1 MFITELSIKRP
12 AFSWVMSLILIVF
25 GLFVFWKLPVR
36 ELPNGIQPPVVQVQI
51 NYKSASAS
59 IVDQEVTQVVEDVIG
74 GAEGIKN
81 IDSKSENG
89 RSTINVEFD
98 TSIDLDNAANDIR
111 ERVARIVD
119 NLPSESDPPQILKRA
134 AGFTTTMWLS
144 LSSST
149 WSDLEL
155 GDYADRFLVDQFSSI
170 KNVGRILV
178 GGLRELSIR
187 VWVDPIKLAAN
198 DLTIKEVELAMRG
211 ENISLPAGTLEADN
225 IDLTLNLDKSYN
237 DINSIKQLPIKKTGN
252 KVILLSDV
260 ANIEFGPVSEKT
272 LFKSQT
278 KDQINLKTVGIGI
291 YARSGASTVELS
303 DDIKK
308 RIIEVKKTLPD
319 GLDLRV
325 SFNRANY
332 VEAAIEEVYKTLLIA
347 FILVVLIIYLFL
359 GNLKAVIVPAVALP
373 VSLIASFLGLYIF
386 GLSINIFVLL
396 SFILAIG
403 IITDDSVIM
412 TDAIYRRIENGET
425 PLVAAYKGSKQ
436 ITFAIIATTLIL
448 VAVFLPLIFI
458 EGISG
463 TLFRE
468 TAIALSFS
476 IIVSSFVALTLSPM
490 LASKFLTK
498 RTSKKFLIKKFEN
511 IFLKFSN
518 YYKETLEIAV
528 YKTKTISF
536 FIILIVVSSVLLFSF
551 SKKELL
557 PQEDRGAYL
566 IIGFTDEGSS
576 FEYTQ
581 EQAQKVEARLI
592 PLLQA
597 EDSPYSRFIMRV
609 PGFGSSANSY
619 NSFIIIALLDDW
631 KNRKKGQQI
640 VIREAIG
647 KIVTLPQAIA
657 FPISPQSIRVSNYNK
672 PVQMV
677 IYGSTYEELEEI
689 QSKVIRKLRSNRNLS
704 RIESDYNRN
713 KPEVKLIID
722 QNKTKDLGVS
732 TRSIG
737 ETLETLYGGKRITTF
752 NKLGKEY
759 PIIVQ
764 QYLSDRRN
772 KEGISKIFVRSETNG
787 KLISLA
793 NLVSFKEEGA
803 AKELS
808 RYNRQRAITISANI
822 SENYTL
828 TEAIKFLEEVMADI
842 APENQITWKGE
853 SEEIKETSNELFII
867 FALALLTS
875 YLVMAATFNSFIHP
889 FIIFLT
895 VPLAIFGGLVFILF
909 LNSSVNIFSQIALII
924 LIGISTKNSILI
936 VDYANQIRT
945 TGKNIDIAVKEA
957 CSVRF
962 RPIMMTSLST
972 MIAMLPLIIGNIG
985 PGAGE
990 GSRLAI
996 GSTIL
1001 GGMIISTFFTLYVT
1015 PSMYLAL
1022 AKNTKRIDT
1031 IDLELKREL
1040 SKK

>member
-1 MFITELSIKRP
+1 MFITELSIRRP
-12 AFSWVMSLILIVF
+12 TISWVMSLILIVF

-36 ELPNGIQPPVVQVQI
+36 ELPNGIQPPVVQIQVD
-51 NYKSASAS
+51 YKSAAAS

-111 ERVARIVD
+111 ERVARVID

-155 GDYADRFLVDQFSSI
+155 GDYAERYLVDQFSSV
-170 KNVGRILV
+170 KNVGRIRV

-187 VWVDPIKLAAN
+187 VWIDPIRLAAN
-198 DLTIKEVELAMRG
+198 DLTIKEVETAMRG

-225 IDLTLNLDKSYN
+225 IDLTLNLDKSYT
-237 DINSIKQLPIKKTGN
+237 DIDSIKQLPIKKTGN

-260 ANIEFGPVSEKT
+260 AEIEFGPVSEKT
-272 LFKSQT
+272 LFKAQT

-303 DDIKK
+303 KDIEKK
-308 RIIEVKKTLPD
+308 IIQVKKSLPEE
-319 GLDLRV
+319 LDLRV

-347 FILVVLIIYLFL
+347 FVLVVLIIYLFL
-359 GNLKAVIVPAVALP
+359 GNLKAVIVPAIALP
-373 VSLIASFLGLYIF
+373 VSLIASFLGLYLF

-436 ITFAIIATTLIL
+436 ISFAIVATTLIL
-448 VAVFLPLIFI
+448 IAVFLPLIFI

-476 IIVSSFVALTLSPM
+476 IVVSSFVALTLSPM
-490 LASKFLTK
+490 LASKFLNK
-498 RTSKKFLIKKFEN
+498 KSSKKLFIQKFEKF
-511 IFLKFSN
+511 FLSFAN
-518 YYKETLEIAV
+518 FYKETLDVIV
-528 YKTKTISF
+528 NKTKTVSF
-536 FIILIVVSSVLLFSF
+536 FIILIVIASVLLFNF

-557 PQEDRGAYL
+557 PMEDRGAYL
-566 IIGFTDEGSS
+566 IIGFTDEGTS

-581 EQAQKVEARLI
+581 EQAQKVEARLL

-609 PGFGSSANSY
+609 PGFGNSANSY

-631 KNRKKGQQI
+631 KNRKKGQE
-640 VIREAIG
+640 VVLREAIG
-647 KIVTLPQAIA
+647 KIVTLPQAVA

-677 IYGSTYEELEEI
+677 IYGSTYKELEEI
-689 QSKVIRKLRSNRNLS
+689 QKKVIREIRSNKNLS

-713 KPEVKLIID
+713 KPEVKLII
-722 QNKTKDLGVS
+722 NKNKAKDLGVS
-732 TRSIG
+732 TKSIG
-737 ETLETLYGGKRITTF
+737 ETLETLYGGKKITTF

-772 KEGISKIFVRSETNG
+772 KEGVSKIFVRSETNG

-793 NLVSFKEEGA
+793 NLVSFKEEGS
-803 AKELS
+803 AKELA
-808 RYNRQRAITISANI
+808 RYNRQPAVTISANI
-822 SENYTL
+822 NEGYTL
-828 TEAIKFLEEVMADI
+828 TEAIRYFEEVMVNL
-842 APENQITWKGE
+842 APENQITWKGK

-867 FALALLTS
+867 FALALLTA

-889 FIIFLT
+889 FIIILT
-895 VPLAIFGGLVFILF
+895 VPLAIFGGLVFVLF

-945 TGKNIDIAVKEA
+945 TGKNIESAVKEA
-957 CSVRF
+957 CAVRF
-962 RPIMMTSLST
+962 RPIIMTSLST
-972 MIAMLPLIIGNIG
+972 MIAMLPLVIGNIG

-990 GSRLAI
+990 GSRLAV

-1022 AKNTKRIDT
+1022 AKNTKRIDV
-1031 IDLELKREL
+1031 IDLELKKEL
-1040 SKK
+1040 TKK

>member
-1 MFITELSIKRP
+1 MLITELSIRRP
-12 AFSWVMSLILIVF
+12 VVSWVMSLILIVF

-36 ELPNGIQPPVVQVQI
+36 ELPSGLQPPVVQVQVD
-51 NYKSASAS
+51 YASASAP
-59 IVDQEVTQVVEDVIG
+59 IIDQEVTQVLEDVIG

-81 IDSKSENG
+81 IDSKSSNG
-89 RSTINVEFD
+89 RSTIKVEFD

-111 ERVARIVD
+111 ERVARVVD
-119 NLPSESDPPQILKRA
+119 NLPSESDPPQILKQA
-134 AGFTTTMWLS
+134 AGFTTTMWLA

-155 GDYADRFLVDQFSSI
+155 GDYAERYLVDTFSSV

-198 DLTIKEVELAMRG
+198 DLTVQEVERALRG
-211 ENISLPAGTLEADN
+211 ENIRLPAGTLEANN

-237 DINSIKQLPIKKTGN
+237 NIETIKQLPIKKTN
-252 KVILLSDV
+252 KKVVVLSDV

-272 LFKSQT
+272 LFKAQR
-278 KDQINLKTVGIGI
+278 KDQLNLKTVGIGI

-303 DDIKK
+303 KEIKK
-308 RIIEVKKTLPD
+308 KITEVNKSLPEGLKIEIA
-319 GLDLRV
+319 
-325 SFNRANY
+325 FNRATY
-332 VEAAIEEVYKTLLIA
+332 IGAAINEVYKTLIIA
-347 FILVVLIIYLFL
+347 FVLVVIIIYLFL
-359 GNLKAVIVPAVALP
+359 GNLKAVIVPAIALP
-373 VSLIASFLGLYIF
+373 VSLIASFLGIYIF

-412 TDAIYRRIENGET
+412 TDAIYRRIENGEN
-425 PLVAAYKGSKQ
+425 PLVAAYKGSRQ

-448 VAVFLPLIFI
+448 IAVFLPLIFI

-476 IIVSSFVALTLSPM
+476 IVVSSFVALTLSPM
-490 LASKFLTK
+490 LASKFLN
-498 RTSKKFLIKKFEN
+498 KKNNKNFVIRKFEKF
-511 IFLKFSN
+511 FLGFSKF
-518 YYKETLEIAV
+518 YQETLEV
-528 YKTKTISF
+528 LVKKTKTISV
-536 FIILIVVSSVLLFSF
+536 FIIFIIIASVLLFNF

-557 PQEDRGAYL
+557 PMEDRGAYL
-566 IIGFTDEGSS
+566 VIGFTDEGSS

-581 EQAQKVEARLI
+581 EKAQVIEKRLI

-597 EDSPYSRFIMRV
+597 ENSPYSRFIMRV
-609 PGFGSSANSY
+609 PGFGSSATSY
-619 NSFIIIALLDDW
+619 NSFIIIALLDHW
-631 KNRKKGQQI
+631 KNRKQDSQT
-640 VIREAIG
+640 VMRQAIG
-647 KIVTLPQAIA
+647 KIVTVPQAVA
-657 FPISPQSIRVSNYNK
+657 FPISPQSIRVSSYNK

-677 IYGSTYEELEEI
+677 IYGSTYEELESI
-689 QSKVIRKLRSNRNLS
+689 QNEVIGKLRRNRNLS
-704 RIESDYNRN
+704 RIESDYSRN
-713 KPEVKLIID
+713 KPEVKLII
-722 QNKTKDLGVS
+722 NKNKAKDLGVS
-732 TRSIG
+732 T
-737 ETLETLYGGKRITTF
+737 ETVGKSLETLYGGKRVTTF

-759 PIIVQ
+759 PIILQ

-772 KEGISKIFVRSETNG
+772 KEGISKIFVRSDTTG
-787 KLISLA
+787 KLISLS
-793 NLVSFKEEGA
+793 NLVNFKEEGT

-808 RYNRQRAITISANI
+808 RYNRQRAVTISSNI

-828 TEAIKFLEEVMADI
+828 SEAIKYLENIMAEVS
-842 APENQITWKGE
+842 PKSQITWKGK

-867 FALALLTS
+867 FALALLTA

-889 FIIFLT
+889 FIIILT

-909 LNSSVNIFSQIALII
+909 LNSSVNIFSQIALVI

-945 TGKNIDIAVKEA
+945 TGKNIETAVKEA
-957 CSVRF
+957 CSIRF
-962 RPIMMTSLST
+962 RPIIMTSLST
-972 MIAMLPLIIGNIG
+972 MIAMMPLVIGNIG

-990 GSRLAI
+990 GSRLAV
-996 GSTIL
+996 GATIL

-1015 PSMYLAL
+1015 PTMYLSL
-1022 AKNTKRIDT
+1022 AKNTKRIDAVD
-1031 IDLELKREL
+1031 IELKKQLR
-1040 SKK
+1040 

>member
-1 MFITELSIKRP
+1 MFISELSIKRP
-12 AFSWVMSLILIVF
+12 AVSWVMSLILIVF

-36 ELPNGIQPPVVQVQI
+36 ELPDGIQPPVVQVQI
-51 NYKSASAS
+51 DYQSAAAS

-98 TSIDLDNAANDIR
+98 TSINLDNAANDIR
-111 ERVARIVD
+111 ERVARVVD

-144 LSSST
+144 LSSKT

-155 GDYADRFLVDQFSSI
+155 GDYAERFLIDQFSSV

-198 DLTIKEVELAMRG
+198 DLTIQEVENALRG
-211 ENISLPAGTLEADN
+211 ENIRLPAGTLEADN

-237 DINSIKQLPIKKTGN
+237 NLQTIKQLPIKKLAN
-252 KVILLSDV
+252 KVILLSDI

-272 LFKSQT
+272 LFKAQT

-291 YARSGASTVELS
+291 YAKSGASTVELS
-303 DDIKK
+303 DNIKK
-308 RIIEVKKTLPD
+308 KIKEVKKSLPD

-332 VEAAIEEVYKTLLIA
+332 VEAAIEEVYKTLVIA
-347 FILVVLIIYLFL
+347 FILVVIIIYLFL
-359 GNLKAVIVPAVALP
+359 GNLKAVIVPAIALP

-436 ITFAIIATTLIL
+436 ISFAIIATTLIL
-448 VAVFLPLIFI
+448 IAVFLPLIFI

-463 TLFRE
+463 TLFKE

-476 IIVSSFVALTLSPM
+476 IVISSFVALTLSPM
-490 LASKFLTK
+490 LASKFLK
-498 RTSKKFLIKKFEN
+498 INNNKNKLIKRFEK
-511 IFLKFSN
+511 IFLNFSN
-518 YYKETLEIAV
+518 FYKETLDV
-528 YKTKTISF
+528 VLNKTRTVSIF
-536 FIILIVVSSVLLFSF
+536 IIFIILISIFLFNF
-551 SKKELL
+551 TKKELL
-557 PQEDRGAYL
+557 PMEDRGAYL
-566 IIGFTDEGSS
+566 VIGFTDEGSS

-581 EQAQKVEARLI
+581 EKAQDVEKRLI

-631 KNRKKGQQI
+631 KNRDKNSQT
-640 VIREAIG
+640 VMREAIG
-647 KIVTLPQAIA
+647 KIVTLPQAVA
-657 FPISPQSIRVSNYNK
+657 FPISPQSIRVSSYNK

-677 IYGSTYEELEEI
+677 IYGNTYEELENI
-689 QSKVIRKLRSNRNLS
+689 QNNVIQKLRSNRNLS

-713 KPEVKLIID
+713 KPEVKLII
-722 QNKTKDLGVS
+722 NKNKAKDLGVS

-737 ETLETLYGGKRITTF
+737 RTLETLYGGKRITTF
-752 NKLGKEY
+752 NRLGKEY

-764 QYLSDRRN
+764 QYLADRRN
-772 KEGISKIFVRSETNG
+772 KDGISKIFVRSETSG

-793 NLVSFKEEGA
+793 NLVEFKEEGS
-803 AKELS
+803 AKELA
-808 RYNRQRAITISANI
+808 RYNRQRAVTISANI
-822 SENYTL
+822 SEGYTL
-828 TEAIKFLEEVMADI
+828 AEAISDLEIVMNEV
-842 APENQITWKGE
+842 APENQITWKGK
-853 SEEIKETSNELFII
+853 SEEIKETSNELILI
-867 FALALLTS
+867 FALALLTA

-889 FIIFLT
+889 FIIILT
-895 VPLAIFGGLVFILF
+895 VPLAIFGGLIFILF
-909 LNSSVNIFSQIALII
+909 LNTSINIFSQIALII

-957 CSVRF
+957 CSIRF
-962 RPIMMTSLST
+962 RPIIMTSLST
-972 MIAMLPLIIGNIG
+972 MIAMLPLVIGNIG

-990 GSRLAI
+990 ASRLAV
-996 GSTIL
+996 GATIL

-1022 AKNTKRIDT
+1022 AKKTKRIDVVD
-1031 IDLELKREL
+1031 IELKKQL
-1040 SKK
+1040 TKK